1 MVSYWV
7 NVGQKITIAQR
18 FYCLKISAAVYVSRG
33 NDYDIKLDSF
43 LDDFCYL
50 VRITVI
56 NKGHC
61 IIQTIWL
68 RQWVRVVL
76 WKFLLFGHLRGS
88 NCKTEGLL
96 QNAITMTTIL
106 GLLTYLD
113 ILEMQL
119 YWRQNLGEV
128 PLWPYLFVVTINWNL
143 FGKRFFFYSLV
154 IYERISLQCLNC
166 SRSWS
171 ILTIQ
176 DTEITQ
182 W

>member
-7 NVGQKITIAQR
+7 NVDQKINIVQR
-18 FYCLKISAAVYVSRG
+18 FYCLKISAALYVSRG
-33 NDYDIKLDSF
+33 NDYNLKLDKF
-43 LDDFCYL
+43 LDRFCYL

-56 NKGHC
+56 NEVHC

-76 WKFLLFGHLRGS
+76 WKFLLFEHLRGS

-119 YWRQNLGEV
+119 YWQQKPKWGTPLALLVCSHHKLEPFRQTV
-128 PLWPYLFVVTINWNL
+128 
-143 FGKRFFFYSLV
+143 FFNSLV